1 MAEPLVVAKTAD
13 TELALLP
20 ALANRHGCIT
30 GATGTGKT
38 VTLQVLA
45 ERFSRI
51 GVPVFMADV
60 KGDLTGIAKAGSL
73 GERMKKRLDSLGLP
87 EPQWG
92 ACPVA
97 LWDVWGEQGHPVR
110 ATVSD
115 MGPLLL
121 ARLLNLN
128 ETQEGVLTLAFKIAD
143 DHRLL
148 LLDLKDL
155 RAMLQFVG
163 DNAAQFKTQYGNISP
178 ASIGAI
184 QRGLLQIEQQ
194 GGEKFFGEPML
205 DIVDLMQTSDGQGVV
220 NILVADKL
228 MNNPRLYSCFLLWL
242 LSELF
247 ENLPEVGD
255 RDKPKLVFF
264 FDEAHLLFSEAPPA
278 LLEKVEQVVRL
289 IRSKGVGV
297 YFVTQN
303 PLDIPEKVLGQLGNR
318 VQHALRAFTPRDQKA
333 VNSVAETMR
342 PNPRL
347 DIKAAILEL
356 AVGEALVSLLDAKGT
371 PGITERAFVCPPGSQ
386 IGPISADERRALIA
400 GSVVAGVYEKAIDR
414 ESAFEMLRQ
423 RAGGDAVA
431 AGGGKAAP
439 ALPGSAP
446 AGEAAGGGLMGGLG
460 DILFGSAGPR
470 GGRRE
475 GVVEMAAKSAA
486 RTVGASIAREI
497 TRGVLGSLLGGRRR

>member
-1 MAEPLVVAKTAD
+1 
-13 TELALLP
+13 
-20 ALANRHGCIT
+20 
-30 GATGTGKT
+30 
-38 VTLQVLA
+38 
-45 ERFSRI
+45 
-51 GVPVFMADV
+51 
-60 KGDLTGIAKAGSL
+60 
-73 GERMKKRLDSLGLP
+73 
-87 EPQWG
+87 
-92 ACPVA
+92 
-97 LWDVWGEQGHPVR
+97 
-110 ATVSD
+110 
-115 MGPLLL
+115 
-121 ARLLNLN
+121 
-128 ETQEGVLTLAFKIAD
+128 
-143 DHRLL
+143 
-148 LLDLKDL
+148 
-155 RAMLQFVG
+155 
-163 DNAAQFKTQYGNISP
+163 
-178 ASIGAI
+178 
-184 QRGLLQIEQQ
+184 
-194 GGEKFFGEPML
+194 ML
-205 DIVDLMQTSDGQGVV
+205 DIADLMQTADGQGVV

-371 PGITERAFVCPPGSQ
+371 PGITERAYVCPPGSQ
-386 IGPISADERRALIA
+386 IGPISVDERRALIA
-400 GSVVAGVYEKAIDR
+400 GSVVAGVYEKAVDR
-414 ESAFEMLRQ
+414 ESAFELLRQ
-423 RAGGDAVA
+423 RAGGDAA
-431 AGGGKAAP
+431 PAGGGKAAP

-460 DILFGSAGPR
+460 DILFGSTGPR

-475 GVVEMAAKSAA
+475 GVVETVAKSAA
-486 RTVGASIAREI
+486 RSVGSSIAREI

>member
-1 MAEPLVVAKTAD
+1 MADPLVIAKTAD

-73 GERMKKRLDSLGLP
+73 GDKMKKRLDSLKLP

-143 DHRLL
+143 DHGLL

-205 DIVDLMQTSDGQGVV
+205 DIADLMQTADGQGVV

-371 PGITERAFVCPPGSQ
+371 PGITERAYVCPPGSQ
-386 IGPISADERRALIA
+386 IGPISVDERRALIA
-400 GSVVAGVYEKAIDR
+400 GSVVAGVYEKAVDR
-414 ESAFEMLRQ
+414 ESAFELLRQ
-423 RAGGDAVA
+423 RAGGDAGP

-460 DILFGSAGPR
+460 DILFGSTGPR

>member
-1 MAEPLVVAKTAD
+1 MADPLVIAKTAD

-73 GERMKKRLDSLGLP
+73 GEKMKKRLDSLGMP
-87 EPQWG
+87 EPQWA

-143 DHRLL
+143 DHGLL

-205 DIVDLMQTSDGQGVV
+205 DIADLMQTADGQGVV

-371 PGITERAFVCPPGSQ
+371 PGITERAYGAKAWWKRLPRAPRGRSARRLRGRSRAVCWVRCS
-386 IGPISADERRALIA
+386 
-400 GSVVAGVYEKAIDR
+400 
-414 ESAFEMLRQ
+414 
-423 RAGGDAVA
+423 
-431 AGGGKAAP
+431 AGGGAERVVAVG
-439 ALPGSAP
+439 ARPGLQSAP
-446 AGEAAGGGLMGGLG
+446 APAQPRPAWSPCPRATRSTPCSNCRWRSR
-460 DILFGSAGPR
+460 SASRPGPSR
-470 GGRRE
+470 CWR
-475 GVVEMAAKSAA
+475 SC
-486 RTVGASIAREI
+486 TSPP
-497 TRGVLGSLLGGRRR
+497 LPP